1 MKPFFTIIIP
11 TYNRAH
17 VIDQTIQSVL
27 DQTYTDWE
35 LIVVDDG
42 STDDTAI
49 QMAKYDDPRIL
60 YYQKQHAER
69 SAARNYGME
78 QASGSYICFLDSDD
92 EYLPNFLSLHYEAI
106 LANPSY
112 KVFRVGTYLVKMN
125 ERIPLPFPD
134 PTWSALEAICRNFNG
149 FGSYCFEREV
159 IGEFKFIE
167 NYFVA
172 QDFHFIFS
180 IMHSLSGFY
189 QVEEFGFLNNY
200 NSNSELSK
208 GKNIERMVLKI
219 KVFEDLLSINNLD
232 RNIVNLL
239 KSRII
244 IVQFLILKLFLR
256 KIKLNYF
263 KEITNSLG
271 YIITHPILTIKTVLM
286 LKVKDGHNGKVR
298 H

>member
-49 QMAKYDDPRIL
+49 QMAKYNDPRIL

-69 SAARNYGME
+69 SAARNYGMA

-134 PTWSALEAICRNFNG
+134 PTWSALEAICRNFNSP
-149 FGSYCFEREV
+149 GSYCFEREV

-172 QDFHFIFS
+172 QDFHFIFRV
-180 IMHSLSGFY
+180 IHEQGKFF
-189 QVEEFGFLNNY
+189 QIKEFSFLYNY
-200 NSNSELSK
+200 NLNSELSK
-208 GKNIERMVLKI
+208 NYNLERMLLKI
-219 KVFEDLLSINNLD
+219 KVFDDLLDSFNLD
-232 RNIVNLL
+232 YNIEFFLRQ
-239 KSRII
+239 RIV
-244 IVQFLILKLFLR
+244 IVHLMIVRLFLTTFR
-256 KIKLNYF
+256 FSYFGSLIKS
-263 KEITNSLG
+263 IRH
-271 YIITHPILTIKTVLM
+271 IACHPILTIKVM
-286 LKVKDGHNGKVR
+286 KRLKFSAGL
-298 H
+298 